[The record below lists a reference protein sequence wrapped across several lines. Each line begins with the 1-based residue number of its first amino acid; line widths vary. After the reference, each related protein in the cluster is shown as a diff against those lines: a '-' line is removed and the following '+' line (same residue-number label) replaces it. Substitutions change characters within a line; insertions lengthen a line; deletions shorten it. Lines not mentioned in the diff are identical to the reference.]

1 MQNKPLDVITLNET
15 RVDDSVL
22 NGEVE
27 IPGYDIVRR
36 DRNRNGG
43 GVGIYIRNNIP
54 FTIRKYLMP
63 DIL

>member
-1 MQNKPLDVITLNET
+1 MQNKPLDVITPNET
-15 RVDDSVL
+15 RLDESVL

-43 GVGIYIRNNIP
+43 GVTIY
-54 FTIRKYLMP
+54 
-63 DIL
+63 